1 MTDHPGFAAMDE
13 TQARQ
18 ARELPSREQQLG
30 TIWRVAQAA
39 VLYVRFQGDDDWPAF
54 QNLCEAVA
62 DWERANPES
71 AARLEGE

>member
-18 ARELPSREQQLG
+18 ARELPSREEQLG

-39 VLYVRFQGDDDWPAF
+39 VLYVRCREEDEDERYGDLCFAVSDWA
-54 QNLCEAVA
+54 L
-62 DWERANPES
+62 ANPES
-71 AARLEGE
+71 AARLAGE